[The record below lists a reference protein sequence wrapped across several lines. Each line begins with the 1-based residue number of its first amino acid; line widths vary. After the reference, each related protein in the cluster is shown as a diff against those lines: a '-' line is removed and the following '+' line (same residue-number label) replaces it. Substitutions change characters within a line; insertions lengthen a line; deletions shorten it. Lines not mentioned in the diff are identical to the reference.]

1 MATNRSAPAAAVVPV
16 LVYPDVRAAVD
27 WLVDVFGFI
36 EHVWIGPNHRAQL
49 GTPGG
54 GAVIVADERGERR
67 PPRAGEETARV
78 MVRVGDVHA
87 HYEHALERG
96 ATILLD
102 PTDWPY
108 GERQYEAQD
117 AFGHRWTFSQTIA
130 DVAPEAWGGVSVHPR
145 EDGR

>member
-1 MATNRSAPAAAVVPV
+1 MPTNRSVPAALVVPV

-54 GAVIVADERGERR
+54 GAVIVADVSGERR
-67 PPRAGEETARV
+67 APRAGEEIARV
-78 MVRVGDVHA
+78 MVRVDDVRA
-87 HYEHALERG
+87 HCEHARERG
-96 ATILLD
+96 ATILLE

-130 DVAPEAWGGVSVHPR
+130 DVAPEEWGGVSVHRR
-145 EDGR
+145 EAGR